1 VATLE
6 PRNHNFIIK
15 LNPPLTL
22 SGSRLVIQ
30 RRARHNT
37 KQYQQV
43 YYTYIVFFRNDRSM
57 VNWLSVVKTRPRSH
71 VEVVQDVNNEV
82 ITGDDVFQIDELVDV
97 YRVAPSTNLE
107 ENLNFHVAENI
118 FIDVDFEEL
127 NDVLKASR
135 HTEVDEDD
143 DIDEHQFNE
152 EDYDICD
159 NDEIEEE
166 KDNSN

>member
-1 VATLE
+1 M
-6 PRNHNFIIK
+6 K
-15 LNPPLTL
+15 
-22 SGSRLVIQ
+22 
-30 RRARHNT
+30 T
-37 KQYQQV
+37 K
-43 YYTYIVFFRNDRSM
+43 
-57 VNWLSVVKTRPRSH
+57 PRSH

-82 ITGDDVFQIDELVDV
+82 TPGDDVFQIDELVNV

-107 ENLNFHVAENI
+107 GNSNFHVAENI
-118 FIDVDFEEL
+118 FIDVDFEKL

-152 EDYDICD
+152 EDYDIRD

>member
-1 VATLE
+1 M
-6 PRNHNFIIK
+6 K
-15 LNPPLTL
+15 
-22 SGSRLVIQ
+22 
-30 RRARHNT
+30 T
-37 KQYQQV
+37 K
-43 YYTYIVFFRNDRSM
+43 
-57 VNWLSVVKTRPRSH
+57 PRSH

-152 EDYDICD
+152 EDYDIRD

>member
-1 VATLE
+1 
-6 PRNHNFIIK
+6 
-15 LNPPLTL
+15 
-22 SGSRLVIQ
+22 
-30 RRARHNT
+30 
-37 KQYQQV
+37 
-43 YYTYIVFFRNDRSM
+43 
-57 VNWLSVVKTRPRSH
+57 VKTRPRSH

>member
-6 PRNHNFIIK
+6 PHNHNFIIK
-15 LNPPLTL
+15 PNPPLTL
-22 SGSRLVIQ
+22 SGSRFDIR
-30 RRARHNT
+30 RRARHDT
-37 KQYQQV
+37 TQYQQV
-43 YYTYIVFFRNDRSM
+43 YYTYIVFFRKDRSM
-57 VNWLSVVKTRPRSH
+57 VNWLSVEETRPRSH
-71 VEVVQDVNNEV
+71 VEVGQDVNNEV
-82 ITGDDVFQIDELVDV
+82 TVGDDVFQINELVDV
-97 YRVAPSTNLE
+97 YQVAPSTNLE

-152 EDYDICD
+152 EDYDIRD

-166 KDNSN
+166 NDNSN